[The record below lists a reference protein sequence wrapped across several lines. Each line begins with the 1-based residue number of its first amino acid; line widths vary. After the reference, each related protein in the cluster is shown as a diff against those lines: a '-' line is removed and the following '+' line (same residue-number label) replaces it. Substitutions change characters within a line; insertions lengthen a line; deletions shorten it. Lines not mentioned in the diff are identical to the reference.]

1 MSKGVL
7 YDATKCIGCRACQV
21 ACKQWNELSGE
32 ATTNGGTYENP
43 PQLSAHTF
51 TKIHFTEIEDDGKFQ
66 WVFAKRQCMHCE
78 YPACAEAC
86 IVGALQKTP
95 EGPVVYDDRK
105 CIGCRYCMVACPF
118 GVPAFEWDKP
128 LPWIR
133 KCTFCADRQAAGL
146 KPACVATCPT
156 GALEFGEREEL
167 IVEAHRRIVAEPQK
181 YVDYVYGE
189 NEIGGT
195 SWLYLSPVPFEKLG
209 FPILGSEPV
218 VVNAERAMGA
228 VPPALIAVAASMA
241 GIYLLVRRREKMS
254 QEREKTGQ
262 KERVAK

>member
-1 MSKGVL
+1 
-7 YDATKCIGCRACQV
+7 
-21 ACKQWNELSGE
+21 
-32 ATTNGGTYENP
+32 
-43 PQLSAHTF
+43 
-51 TKIHFTEIEDDGKFQ
+51 
-66 WVFAKRQCMHCE
+66 
-78 YPACAEAC
+78 
-86 IVGALQKTP
+86 
-95 EGPVVYDDRK
+95 
-105 CIGCRYCMVACPF
+105 
-118 GVPAFEWDKP
+118 AFEWDKP

-167 IVEAHRRIVAEPQK
+167 IVEAHRRIVAEPEK

-209 FPILGSEPV
+209 FPTLGSEPV

-241 GIYLLVRRREKMS
+241 GIYWLVRRREKMS